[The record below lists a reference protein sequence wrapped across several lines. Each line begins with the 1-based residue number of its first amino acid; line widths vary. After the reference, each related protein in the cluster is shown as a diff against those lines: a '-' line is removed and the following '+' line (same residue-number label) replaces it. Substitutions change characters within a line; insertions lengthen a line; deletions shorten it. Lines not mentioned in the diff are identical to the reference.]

1 MAKGEG
7 AGGTGRASRTGTA
20 GRAGAAV
27 RAGTLLPAS
36 PSRRSDRNIQLID
49 ASASR
54 PEQIRAAG
62 CHLMFLHG
70 YAGMTM
76 RQIAALL
83 QIKAASLYYHFP
95 SKQEILFDLM
105 QATAAELLRG
115 LREILASGE
124 PPEAQLEQAIRWH
137 VLFHTRKR
145 EEAFISHSELRSL
158 TPENLETI
166 LKLRREYEKIFD
178 SILRSCQRADGF
190 TGEKPAVIRNSIL
203 TMCTATAGWFSPG
216 GELTAEQVA
225 EKLWQFVRHGVFPQR
240 AVKDHSAA

>member
-1 MAKGEG
+1 MLKG
-7 AGGTGRASRTGTA
+7 AGGGE
-20 GRAGAAV
+20 AAQ
-27 RAGTLLPAS
+27 AGTLLPALS
-36 PSRRSDRNIQLID
+36 PRPSESEFEPID
-49 ASASR
+49 SSASR

-62 CHLMFLHG
+62 CHLMFLNG

-83 QIKAASLYYHFP
+83 EIKAASLYYHFP

-105 QATAAELLRG
+105 QATAVELLRG
-115 LREILASGE
+115 LRESVASGD

-158 TPENLETI
+158 TPENLESI
-166 LKLRREYEKIFD
+166 LKLRHEYEKIFD
-178 SILRSCQRADGF
+178 SILRSCQRADDF
-190 TGEKPAVIRNSIL
+190 TGEEQGVIRNSIL

-216 GELTAEQVA
+216 GGLTAEQVA
-225 EKLWQFVRHGVFPQR
+225 EKLWHLVRYGVFPQR
-240 AVKDHSAA
+240 AGG